1 MTHTDKRLVVT
12 MMTTERLVLDIA
24 ELPIPNSINLDN
36 LVIETRITDD
46 TPPRLKRD
54 RSPLSP
60 NALTIN
66 DLKVGMKIRVHYTGD
81 CPWAHSYS
89 AIVAGKPKKEERDV
103 IIIPLFRLDT
113 QRYYTGYAPD
123 MGLTRY
129 GWGSYSWSP
138 VRYVTAE

>member
-1 MTHTDKRLVVT
+1 MRNIIVKIKNSDGDVVAIDQIPISTNLGNELVAEIEV
-12 MMTTERLVLDIA
+12 VDI
-24 ELPIPNSINLDN
+24 LP
-36 LVIETRITDD
+36 RA
-46 TPPRLKRD
+46 RRKRD